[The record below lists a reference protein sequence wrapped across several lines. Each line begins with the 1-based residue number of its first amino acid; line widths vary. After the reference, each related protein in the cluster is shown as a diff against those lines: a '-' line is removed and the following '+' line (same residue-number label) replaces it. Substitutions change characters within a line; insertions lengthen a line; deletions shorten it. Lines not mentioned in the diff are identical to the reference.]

1 MNAQAL
7 SAPSL
12 RIKREAIGQ
21 CCSLGTRQATPLV
34 FQGGSTLAA
43 ARRAVWPPV
52 RCALALEAPGAPAAP
67 LGLVALHRDA
77 REAWDREMGGCSGGT
92 AQRAQGNDS
101 GGTAQRVQGND
112 RDITRLQLS
121 WFGSCRKKKHLAS
134 ANSKYCPQWAGRGFG
149 NAIVLAQ
156 PASVSVSQGKLQPR
170 CSA

>member
-92 AQRAQGNDS
+92 VQRAQGND
-101 GGTAQRVQGND
+101 RV
-112 RDITRLQLS
+112 IARLQLS